1 MELIDRSYEGF
12 YARFDPPSQK
22 EGVLLMGAD
31 NIVGTDYEIV
41 FKTENGINV
50 AWAKNRFGYEVGSF
64 DIDTSRKLQIAK
76 GRGQTV
82 RALLAYVGFSDTPEP
97 GHYWGQMALF
107 CYNPAYAAE
116 MNSFIDRIAAK
127 LGEGVRPRIDL
138 GTQAVEKIFTV
149 KDWIPSETVS
159 FSKKD
164 SNSVIMKDER
174 TITDS
179 LVEQARAG
187 NKGCYVISIAFI
199 VVVVLALLAGVAY
212 LFGLF

>member
-22 EGVLLMGAD
+22 DGVLLMGAD
-31 NIVGTDYEIV
+31 NIVGSDYEII
-41 FKTENGINV
+41 FKAENGINV
-50 AWAKNRFGYEVGSF
+50 AWAKNRFGFEVGSF

-82 RALLAYVGFSDTPEP
+82 RALLAFVGFSDTPEP

-116 MNSFIDRIAAK
+116 MDAFIDRIAAK
-127 LGEGVRPRIDL
+127 LIQGIRPRIDL
-138 GTQAVEKIFTV
+138 GNKAVEKIFTE
-149 KDWIPSETVS
+149 KDWLPSETVS
-159 FSKKD
+159 FSKKE
-164 SNSVIMKDER
+164 SSSVIMKDER
-174 TITDS
+174 TITEG

-199 VVVVLALLAGVAY
+199 VVVVLALLIGIAY

>member
-50 AWAKNRFGYEVGSF
+50 AWAKNRFGFEVGSF
-64 DIDTSRKLQIAK
+64 DVDTSRKLQIAK

-82 RALLAYVGFSDTPEP
+82 RALLAFVGFADSPDP
-97 GHYWGQMALF
+97 GHYFGQTALF

-116 MNSFIDRIAAK
+116 MDAFIDRISVK
-127 LGEGVRPRIDL
+127 LREGVRPRIDL
-138 GTQAVEKIFTV
+138 GNKAVEKIFTE
-149 KDWIPSETVS
+149 KDWLPSETVH
-159 FSKKD
+159 FSKKE
-164 SNSVIMKDER
+164 SGAVIMKDER
-174 TITDS
+174 TLTEG

-187 NKGCYVISIAFI
+187 NKGCYAISIAFI
-199 VVVVLALLAGVAY
+199 VVVVLALIAGLAY
-212 LFGLF
+212 LFGVF

>member
-12 YARFDPPSQK
+12 YARFDPSSQK

-41 FKTENGINV
+41 FKTENGINI
-50 AWAKNRFGYEVGSF
+50 AWAKNRFGYEMGSF

-82 RALLAYVGFSDTPEP
+82 RALLAFVGFSDTPEP

-116 MNSFIDRIAAK
+116 MNAFIDRIAVK
-127 LGEGVRPRIDL
+127 LGQGVRPRIDL
-138 GTQAVEKIFTV
+138 GTQAVEKIFTE

-174 TITDS
+174 TITDG

-212 LFGLF
+212 IFGLF

>member
-41 FKTENGINV
+41 FKTENGINI
-50 AWAKNRFGYEVGSF
+50 AWAKNRFGYEMGSF

-76 GRGQTV
+76 GRGQTI

-116 MNSFIDRIAAK
+116 MNAFIDRIAVK
-127 LGEGVRPRIDL
+127 LGQGVRPRIDL
-138 GTQAVEKIFTV
+138 GTQAVEKIFTE

-174 TITDS
+174 TITDG

-212 LFGLF
+212 IFGLF